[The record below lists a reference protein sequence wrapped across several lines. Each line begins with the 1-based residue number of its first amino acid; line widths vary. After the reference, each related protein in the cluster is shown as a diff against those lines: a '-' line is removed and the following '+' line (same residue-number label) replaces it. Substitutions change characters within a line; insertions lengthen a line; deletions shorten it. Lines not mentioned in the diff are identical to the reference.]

1 MTDKK
6 LVVFYYYTDSNK
18 KIAEEDFKAFYSV
31 MEENEAFE
39 KEGIIIENYFAPDAA
54 KLLSK
59 LTSLLAEPYSELYL
73 HFSGHGRTEGIPYD
87 DWVLKSSSFSIMLDH
102 PKVKFCFFSSCKSA
116 QLVKIVSERKIPIV
130 IGTEG
135 DDNIENGYAIEFQ
148 KKFYSKLSKKLSFLK
163 AFEQAQNDLK
173 VEQKIEIKVGVLTRA
188 EMALDDLEA
197 TVNNKLQIV
206 FSEDEEKNRHLV
218 YPTVVEA
225 ITNVEENKQIIF
237 AYADNKNL
245 LDEFEA
251 SFNKKGLH
259 EQSKLFLLNEND
271 LRKLDDN
278 DGKGV
283 FLEDIKILFIVQS
296 ARDIFENEKLVN
308 VFDDQKKFTEFD
320 NLKFALAIKNGTNEN
335 NLFKNTSYFKEE
347 IDKYTGTNKSR
358 FYYDTF
364 DDLFDDNGFDRYINE
379 IGIHLS
385 TRKSYIINNLS
396 HPTKKEVKFIKDPMH
411 YLRVLFAHKKNEKLI
426 NYIINWLSGYEKF
439 ETPII
444 ISDYLHKDQ
453 LTAIDALK
461 AAIKSTYKDDPTYT
475 LFLEQNMSFAL
486 APIILHGHIIV
497 IRTDLD
503 DLEELK
509 TQVREVLLAFDQV
522 PNLSVPPKSPT
533 YIFFINE
540 DSFSFSEADRL
551 SLAKTKNFSKPSP
564 ISKEFIE
571 LWTSFFQDS
580 NKEFDEIIEKLLQI
594 DFDKYK
600 DQCPSGVIEE
610 ICDHFKIP
618 RKQILS
624 IS

>member
-1 MTDKK
+1 
-6 LVVFYYYTDSNK
+6 
-18 KIAEEDFKAFYSV
+18 
-31 MEENEAFE
+31 
-39 KEGIIIENYFAPDAA
+39 
-54 KLLSK
+54 
-59 LTSLLAEPYSELYL
+59 
-73 HFSGHGRTEGIPYD
+73 
-87 DWVLKSSSFSIMLDH
+87 
-102 PKVKFCFFSSCKSA
+102 
-116 QLVKIVSERKIPIV
+116 
-130 IGTEG
+130 
-135 DDNIENGYAIEFQ
+135 
-148 KKFYSKLSKKLSFLK
+148 
-163 AFEQAQNDLK
+163 
-173 VEQKIEIKVGVLTRA
+173 
-188 EMALDDLEA
+188 
-197 TVNNKLQIV
+197 
-206 FSEDEEKNRHLV
+206 
-218 YPTVVEA
+218 
-225 ITNVEENKQIIF
+225 
-237 AYADNKNL
+237 
-245 LDEFEA
+245 
-251 SFNKKGLH
+251 
-259 EQSKLFLLNEND
+259 
-271 LRKLDDN
+271 
-278 DGKGV
+278 
-283 FLEDIKILFIVQS
+283 
-296 ARDIFENEKLVN
+296 
-308 VFDDQKKFTEFD
+308 
-320 NLKFALAIKNGTNEN
+320 
-335 NLFKNTSYFKEE
+335 
-347 IDKYTGTNKSR
+347 
-358 FYYDTF
+358 
-364 DDLFDDNGFDRYINE
+364 
-379 IGIHLS
+379 
-385 TRKSYIINNLS
+385 
-396 HPTKKEVKFIKDPMH
+396 
-411 YLRVLFAHKKNEKLI
+411 LRVLFAHKKNEKLI